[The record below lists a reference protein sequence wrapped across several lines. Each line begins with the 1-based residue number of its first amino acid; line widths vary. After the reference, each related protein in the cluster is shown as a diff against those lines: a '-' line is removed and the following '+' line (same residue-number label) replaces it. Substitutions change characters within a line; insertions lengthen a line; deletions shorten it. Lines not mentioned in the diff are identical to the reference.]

1 MYRSA
6 AAIAYP
12 TAQTP
17 PGMPGRKLTHLASDL
32 LPLGDFFYLLLAGLF
47 SSYVMTHWLAP
58 LGFAVRIGEE
68 FHRAGLVVAVLAP
81 FMLYDKRFG
90 PAASHGRMVELVR
103 SHALRFSVF
112 AGVVLLLGGLIH
124 ARDAV
129 PYAWL
134 AVWLSASL
142 LLTSLG
148 RVVVAQYLRHL
159 QRRGR
164 LSELIA
170 VVGDGPV
177 ADRLVQALRQARPAS
192 IELLG
197 VFDDAAAEPP
207 EGTLESAA
215 SLTHLIELGKHRR
228 IDWILLALP
237 PTAEQR
243 ILSVVQRLK
252 ALSVPIGLCPQ
263 HVGLSVPCHA
273 IDYVA
278 DSLPVSLLADHPI
291 KRWNLVAKRS
301 EDYLPR
307 WVITLATLPLL
318 AIAAISDALIR
329 PLSTVP
335 RRAARKPVFHFDNYD
350 VAGFARAAAGFGQ
363 EHYGYAVTPN
373 ADHLIRLHEDAAFR
387 ALYDAASYVLLD
399 SRFLA
404 HVLRITRGLRLP
416 VCTGSD
422 LTATL
427 LSSVI
432 QADDPLVLLGGSV
445 EQARQLR
452 ERYGLRHLAH
462 FNPPMGFIRD
472 PAAVE
477 SCLRF
482 IEDHSPF
489 RFCLLAVG
497 APQQEVLAEKLKAR
511 GRARGLALCIGA
523 SINFLT
529 GDERRAP
536 LWMQRC
542 GLEWSYRLL
551 RAPARMGKRY
561 LIRGPRVFGL
571 LHAATI
577 VLRPVARTASPSP
590 PTTIRRPIVR
600 PAAPPIGA
608 SSQRGPALVIFEER
622 RKSA

>member
-301 EDYLPR
+301 EDFLIG
-307 WVITLATLPLL
+307 VVVTALL
-318 AIAAISDALIR
+318 APVLACIALAIKLDSPGPVIFR
-329 PLSTVP
+329 Q
-335 RRAARKPVFHFDNYD
+335 RRHAFNNREFDIYKFRTMSWN
-350 VAGFARAAAGFGQ
+350 
-363 EHYGYAVTPN
+363 P
-373 ADHLIRLHEDAAFR
+373 DAA
-387 ALYDAASYVLLD
+387 
-399 SRFLA
+399 
-404 HVLRITRGLRLP
+404 TERL
-416 VCTGSD
+416 VQT
-422 LTATL
+422 
-427 LSSVI
+427 
-432 QADDPLVLLGGSV
+432 
-445 EQARQLR
+445 
-452 ERYGLRHLAH
+452 
-462 FNPPMGFIRD
+462 
-472 PAAVE
+472 
-477 SCLRF
+477 
-482 IEDHSPF
+482 
-489 RFCLLAVG
+489 
-497 APQQEVLAEKLKAR
+497 AR
-511 GRARGLALCIGA
+511 G
-523 SINFLT
+523 
-529 GDERRAP
+529 D
-536 LWMQRC
+536 QRVTRV
-542 GLEWSYRLL
+542 GRLL
-551 RAPARMGKRY
+551 RSTSLDELPQLFNVLKGDMS
-561 LIRGPRVFGL
+561 LVGPRPHALSMRTENRLGSEITQAYAHRHRVKPGITGWSQINGSRGATDTVAQLRRRVKLDLFYIRHWSLLLDLRILLLTSREVF
-571 LHAATI
+571 
-577 VLRPVARTASPSP
+577 RTTNAY
-590 PTTIRRPIVR
+590 
-600 PAAPPIGA
+600 
-608 SSQRGPALVIFEER
+608 
-622 RKSA
+622 

>member
-1 MYRSA
+1 
-6 AAIAYP
+6 
-12 TAQTP
+12 
-17 PGMPGRKLTHLASDL
+17 
-32 LPLGDFFYLLLAGLF
+32 
-47 SSYVMTHWLAP
+47 
-58 LGFAVRIGEE
+58 
-68 FHRAGLVVAVLAP
+68 
-81 FMLYDKRFG
+81 
-90 PAASHGRMVELVR
+90 
-103 SHALRFSVF
+103 
-112 AGVVLLLGGLIH
+112 
-124 ARDAV
+124 
-129 PYAWL
+129 
-134 AVWLSASL
+134 
-142 LLTSLG
+142 
-148 RVVVAQYLRHL
+148 
-159 QRRGR
+159 
-164 LSELIA
+164 
-170 VVGDGPV
+170 
-177 ADRLVQALRQARPAS
+177 
-192 IELLG
+192 
-197 VFDDAAAEPP
+197 
-207 EGTLESAA
+207 
-215 SLTHLIELGKHRR
+215 
-228 IDWILLALP
+228 
-237 PTAEQR
+237 
-243 ILSVVQRLK
+243 
-252 ALSVPIGLCPQ
+252 
-263 HVGLSVPCHA
+263 VGLSVPCHA